1 MMLRLIIVVAVAV
14 AAATSAFAQIEAGK
28 PAASTDQEYFRQSL
42 AASSLTLAASRIA
55 ALKAQSDD
63 LKEFAGL
70 EEEEQATLADVLKS
84 LLTQTASLNDPTG
97 RRLSDAEVEQNL
109 DQEGRDTLEKLR
121 AEPAGTEFDRAYLAV
136 LSTGHL
142 ELLRIQENYL
152 DSGRNSTAVINV
164 AVLVRTM
171 IKQHLQLLADIESG
185 MESDADDTT
194 GAELGKD

>member
-1 MMLRLIIVVAVAV
+1 M
-14 AAATSAFAQIEAGK
+14 AATSAFAQIEANK

-42 AASSLTLAASRIA
+42 AASSLTLAASRMA
-55 ALKAQSDD
+55 ALKAQTDD

-70 EEEEQATLADVLKS
+70 EEEEQETLADVLKS
-84 LLTQTASLNDPTG
+84 LMTQTASLNDPTG

-109 DQEGRDTLEKLR
+109 DQDGRDTLEKLH
-121 AEPAGTEFDRAYLAV
+121 AEPAGAEFDRAYLGV

-142 ELLRIQENYL
+142 ELLRIQESYL
-152 DSGRNSTAVINV
+152 DSGRNSTTVINV
-164 AVLVRTM
+164 AQLVRTM

-185 MESDADDTT
+185 MESDAGDTT